1 MISSGPLPPHPG
13 AIPQRDFSGAGFWR
27 LENGQSLLEVHN
39 MSGGQIRRTEQP
51 TVAFVLSLLAG
62 LWMLAFGSMMG
73 GFGWRGMM
81 GGQGMSGWMW
91 GQGTPRV
98 GAWWPWFSTFAGI
111 VVLVGAVMLYV
122 KPEQRQSW
130 SVVILIAS
138 ALNFFVGM
146 GGLLAG
152 TLGVVGGILA
162 LSAKD

>member
-1 MISSGPLPPHPG
+1 
-13 AIPQRDFSGAGFWR
+13 

-39 MSGGQIRRTEQP
+39 MSGAQIRRTEQP

-91 GQGTPRV
+91 GQGTPRF